1 MKNNVYLVFSEKPE
15 RVSREEYHEWYVKH
29 AQENIESPTFV
40 SAQRYSVQANLAG
53 KAVGN
58 EQHLSLYAYEGDM
71 STWRTDLNQRI
82 AEGDIHL
89 PDWFKEIKFMSW
101 QCSPEGGLLTPKTRP

>member
-1 MKNNVYLVFSEKPE
+1 
-15 RVSREEYHEWYVKH
+15 
-29 AQENIESPTFV
+29 
-40 SAQRYSVQANLAG
+40 
-53 KAVGN
+53 
-58 EQHLSLYAYEGDM
+58 M